1 MTTGGSSQ
9 VDIPALENYATQ
21 LGYYQA
27 ESGKFSELVNRAD
40 VTNDAWGIVG
50 VWAKQS
56 YTDRL
61 AELRALMEQMRQ
73 GVDALTEKVTLSA
86 AIYRGNEKDQAM
98 RFGKHEA
105 VIDGPR
111 EGAP

>member
-1 MTTGGSSQ
+1 MTTGDSSQ

-21 LGYYQA
+21 LGYYKGEA
-27 ESGKFSELVNRAD
+27 DKFGELVNRAD
-40 VTNDAWGIVG
+40 VTNEAWGVVG

-61 AELRALMEQMRQ
+61 AELRSLMEQMKQ
-73 GVDALTEKVTLSA
+73 GVDSLTEKVAQSA
-86 AIYRGNEKDQAM
+86 AIYRGNENDQVM

-105 VIDGPR
+105 EIDGPR
-111 EGAP
+111 